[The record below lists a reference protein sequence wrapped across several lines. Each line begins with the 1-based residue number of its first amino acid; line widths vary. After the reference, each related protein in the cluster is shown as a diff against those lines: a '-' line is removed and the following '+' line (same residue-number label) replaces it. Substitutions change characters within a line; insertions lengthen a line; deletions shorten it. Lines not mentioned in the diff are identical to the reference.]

1 MSNNKRKRK
10 SMREKEFINSLIF
23 FITVITLVFGSIIY
37 LWVHNETKLIERNNI
52 VLMKTKQLLIE
63 ENRKLN
69 GDIASLMR
77 ADRIT
82 KIAEDK
88 LGLITPLPEKIVV
101 FIDDEFYE
109 SIK

>member
-69 GDIASLMR
+69 GDIARLMR

-82 KIAEDK
+82 KIAEEK
-88 LGLITPLPEKIVV
+88 LGLITPSPEKFVV
-101 FIDDEFYE
+101 LIDSELYE

>member
-1 MSNNKRKRK
+1 MSKNKRKRK
-10 SMREKEFINSLIF
+10 SMKQKEFINSLIF

-63 ENRKLN
+63 ENRKLS
-69 GDIASLMR
+69 GDIAGLMR

-82 KIAEDK
+82 KIAEDE
-88 LGLITPLPEKIVV
+88 LGLITPSPEKIVV
-101 FIDDEFYE
+101 LIDSEYYE